1 MAQTVIYNLKA
12 IRAEKSKTAPVVMDA
27 DGKRYPV
34 GGIPL
39 DGYLA
44 VIEMQQSFSDQDA
57 SKTADAIPAV
67 KALINELLPGFPAGH
82 LTIDELMDLIGAIM
96 TMAGPQ
102 AAEPRAE
109 ESGNGAAGEL
119 TPPSL

>member
-1 MAQTVIYNLKA
+1 MAQTVIYNLKE
-12 IRAEKSKTAPVVMDA
+12 IRAEKSKTAPVIVDA
-27 DGKRYPV
+27 RGKKYPV

-39 DGYLA
+39 DGFLA

-57 SKTADAIPAV
+57 AKTADAIPAV
-67 KALINELLPGFPAGH
+67 KALISELLPGFPAGE

-102 AAEPRAE
+102 AAGP
-109 ESGNGAAGEL
+109 GAAGGAGSGPGE
-119 TPPSL
+119 

>member
-1 MAQTVIYNLKA
+1 MAQTVIYNLKE

-27 DGKRYPV
+27 HGKKYPV

-39 DGYLA
+39 DGFLA
-44 VIEMQQSFSDQDA
+44 VIEMQQSFSDQDTA
-57 SKTADAIPAV
+57 KTADAIPAV
-67 KALINELLPGFPAGH
+67 KALISELLPGFPAGE

-102 AAEPRAE
+102 AAGP
-109 ESGNGAAGEL
+109 GAAGGDGSGPGE
-119 TPPSL
+119 